1 MKKKL
6 DKFHSLEKEVESLKR
21 ENQLLT
27 DTAENSE
34 LMKEKIE
41 DLTMRLNQTEAQL
54 QDSRKKQEGLGFA
67 ERNLKQWRTIVYKLL
82 DPNEKGKMRY
92 ENLGPDLLENK
103 VAQIQQETLTLTGKC
118 PYPKMQPKM

>member
-6 DKFHSLEKEVESLKR
+6 DKFHSLEREVESLKR

-27 DTAENSE
+27 DTAENSK

-54 QDSRKKQEGLGFA
+54 QESRKKQEGLGFA

-82 DPNEKGKMRY
+82 DPNEKEKMRY

-118 PYPKMQPKM
+118 PYPKMQLKM

>member
-6 DKFHSLEKEVESLKR
+6 DKFHSLEREVESLKR

-27 DTAENSE
+27 DTAENSK

-54 QDSRKKQEGLGFA
+54 QESRKKQDEGIFC
-67 ERNLKQWRTIVYKLL
+67 KK
-82 DPNEKGKMRY
+82 
-92 ENLGPDLLENK
+92 
-103 VAQIQQETLTLTGKC
+103 
-118 PYPKMQPKM
+118 

>member
-1 MKKKL
+1 MKTKL
-6 DKFHSLEKEVESLKR
+6 DKFHSLEREVECLKR

-27 DTAENSE
+27 DTAENSK

-41 DLTMRLNQTEAQL
+41 DLTLRLNQTEALL
-54 QDSRKKQEGLGFA
+54 QESRKKQEGLGFA

-82 DPNEKGKMRY
+82 DPNEKEKMRY